1 MGAHPAIR
9 PEAFIRYK
17 FLNSLFLGL
26 SVGAVF
32 VLYTPLSPA
41 VFSAGGIGLALGT
54 LIVAT
59 QYQRILAPDW
69 FFRLSLGVELVTLS
83 GVVAVLLFPLELAL
97 ALFIYI
103 GYQVTFSLGN
113 YLVRCETL
121 LMVSVEQLRKL
132 DVAKQ
137 AGYLLGMGGAW
148 AVYAGLEHFAAIDD
162 RVEQVVSL
170 HWVLAVVEVAVVVAL
185 WRAFNRDQL
194 ALSAPLI
201 RDEAGIAAD

>member
-1 MGAHPAIR
+1 MAAHPAIR
-9 PEAFIRYK
+9 PAAFIRYK

-26 SVGAVF
+26 SIGAVF

-54 LIVAT
+54 LVIAT
-59 QYQRILAPDW
+59 QYRRILVAGW

-83 GVVAVLLFPLELAL
+83 GVTAVLLFPLELPL

-121 LMVSVEQLRKL
+121 LMVSVDQLRKL

-137 AGYLLGMGGAW
+137 AGYLLGMGSAW
-148 AVYAGLEHFAAIDD
+148 AVYAGLERFAEVDE
-162 RVEQVVSL
+162 RVEQVISL
-170 HWVLAVVEVAVVVAL
+170 HWVLAVIEILVVIAL

-194 ALSAPLI
+194 ANSAPLI
-201 RDEAGIAAD
+201 RDEPDLAAD